1 MKPTSLMI
9 RDGEKKIIETINN
22 TQLPPCIIKLIL
34 EKIKNQVDKLCYEEE
49 QMDIKKYE
57 TEKKQKKEEKQKNTD
72 SDRGGAWRR
81 PCRCL
86 VF

>member
-1 MKPTSLMI
+1 M
-9 RDGEKKIIETINN
+9 N
-22 TQLPPCIIKLIL
+22 KLDELKDLITAL
-34 EKIKNQVDKLCYEEE
+34 
-49 QMDIKKYE
+49 
-57 TEKKQKKEEKQKNTD
+57 QKKEEEKQKNTD